1 MNLVLVVLNWRVL
14 KLSSG
19 PRPASCGLIVI
30 VLTAQENKQRKHVRN
45 SLVSCAVIGCLYRAF
60 LTHTEKEFVSFFVP
74 WWIHTRSCL
83 KSLECGTNC
92 SLEQEVIPSS
102 SADSVEF
109 LFTRAAAWQEWWAQ
123 TREAGLSVWF
133 VFVVFVPVTGA
144 STFKFMCPEY
154 TLVAYA

>member
-1 MNLVLVVLNWRVL
+1 MNLVLVVLSRRVL

-74 WWIHTRSCL
+74 
-83 KSLECGTNC
+83 
-92 SLEQEVIPSS
+92 
-102 SADSVEF
+102 
-109 LFTRAAAWQEWWAQ
+109 
-123 TREAGLSVWF
+123 
-133 VFVVFVPVTGA
+133 
-144 STFKFMCPEY
+144 
-154 TLVAYA
+154 